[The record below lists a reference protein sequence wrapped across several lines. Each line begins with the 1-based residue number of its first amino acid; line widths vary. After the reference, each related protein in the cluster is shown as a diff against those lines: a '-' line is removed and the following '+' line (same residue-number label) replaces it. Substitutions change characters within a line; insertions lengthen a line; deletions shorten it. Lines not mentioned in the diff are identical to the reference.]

1 VAAARKATS
10 EIRIMNFLKSF
21 GVKVINVVVV
31 TSNELTDNCTG
42 LVTSGLVPD
51 VTRGPPVDSSSQSEV
66 GV

>member
-1 VAAARKATS
+1 
-10 EIRIMNFLKSF
+10 MNFLKSF